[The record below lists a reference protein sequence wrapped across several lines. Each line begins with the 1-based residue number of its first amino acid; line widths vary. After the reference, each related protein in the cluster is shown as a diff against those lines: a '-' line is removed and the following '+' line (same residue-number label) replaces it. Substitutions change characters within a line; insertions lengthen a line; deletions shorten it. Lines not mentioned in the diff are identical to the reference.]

1 MCTLMSETV
10 SLGVRVTPELAGR
23 IRRLAEQKADGIQ
36 ATKSQVLRAALELG
50 LRILETSESGKKLL

>member
-1 MCTLMSETV
+1 MSETV